1 MASLEAFPGM
11 WGRAQ
16 QSLWRQPF
24 LMKDRVPNTT
34 DNLQSRR
41 TGGVKAPD
49 QCGQSLVN
57 GKERRKVNV
66 DMGLGQNRWHSIGQ
80 GKGAW
85 L

>member
-1 MASLEAFPGM
+1 
-11 WGRAQ
+11 
-16 QSLWRQPF
+16 
-24 LMKDRVPNTT
+24 MKDRVPNTT

-41 TGGVKAPD
+41 TGGVKALD

-80 GKGAW
+80 GKELGFRFRW
-85 L
+85 VLPCSDGLFTG